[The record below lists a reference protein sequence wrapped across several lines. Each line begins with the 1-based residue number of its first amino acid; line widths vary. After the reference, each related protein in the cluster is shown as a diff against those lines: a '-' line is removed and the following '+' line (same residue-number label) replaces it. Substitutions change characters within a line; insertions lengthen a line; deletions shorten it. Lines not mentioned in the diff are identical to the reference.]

1 MQKKIGTMQ
10 EGQRTGK
17 IHSLYG
23 DKEARHREELR
34 GGSKPEVV
42 EDEDKAL
49 TETIKSMQERSRLS
63 YRREQEEV
71 YS

>member
-1 MQKKIGTMQ
+1 MQKKMGTMQ

-49 TETIKSMQERSRLS
+49 TETIKSMQERSRLF

-71 YS
+71 YL

>member
-1 MQKKIGTMQ
+1 MQ

-17 IHSLYG
+17 IHRLYR
-23 DKEARHREELR
+23 DKVAPHREELR

-49 TETIKSMQERSRLS
+49 TETIKRTRVSLFVKISR
-63 YRREQEEV
+63 
-71 YS
+71 

>member
-1 MQKKIGTMQ
+1 MGTMQ

-17 IHSLYG
+17 IHRLYR
-23 DKEARHREELR
+23 DKVAPHREELR

-63 YRREQEEV
+63 YRREQE
-71 YS
+71 